1 MSDISL
7 IMILT
12 AIITSIFAVLM
23 AVLYSVL
30 RMRKDIQYNSF
41 KNQAQIESI
50 RNSYEKKLYEISD
63 RLVSSESRWR
73 DVNHLILS
81 AQKYQSSQIKE
92 NKVILTGF
100 LSERGIKEEDLEME
114 KDLVFVL
121 TPFNNLYEKPYNAIK
136 EVCHNSGLS
145 CKRGDEQNV
154 KSDILGHILKQM
166 VKARLIIANIDGR
179 NPNVLY
185 ELGIAHAIDKSTI
198 LVASSLEKLPA
209 DIKSI
214 RMVVSDDIVEMKKQ
228 LSSEISKAL
237 VIT

>member
-1 MSDISL
+1 MSDIS
-7 IMILT
+7 ITIILT
-12 AIITSIFAVLM
+12 AAITSIFAVLM
-23 AVLYSVL
+23 VVLQLIL
-30 RMRKDIQYNSF
+30 RMKKEIQYNSD

-63 RLVSSESRWR
+63 RLVSSESRWQ
-73 DVNHLILS
+73 DVNHLVLS
-81 AQKYQSSQIKE
+81 AQKYQKSKIKE
-92 NKVILTGF
+92 NKVVLTGF
-100 LSERGIKEEDLEME
+100 LSERGIKEEDLEIE

-121 TPFNNLYEKPYNAIK
+121 TPFNNLFEEGYNAIK
-136 EVCHNSGLS
+136 EVCHKSGLR

-154 KSDILGHILKQM
+154 KSDILGHVLKQM

-214 RMVVSDDIVEMKKQ
+214 RMVVSDDSVEMKKQ
-228 LSSEISKAL
+228 LANEISKAL
-237 VIT
+237 VNT